1 MADIKSKQKGLFL
14 RKQEL
19 RHGIELLFFAYRDF
33 TQEADSLLA
42 EINLDRAHH
51 RVLHFVGRQAGINV
65 SDLLSILNIT
75 KQSLSR
81 VLSHLIDED
90 YVEQKTAAHDRRQ
103 RLLYLTD
110 KGQKLE
116 AQIAELQFQR
126 FARAY
131 QASGAEAVAGFRQIL
146 SGLLDDEARAHLER
160 LEALDE
166 KR

>member
-1 MADIKSKQKGLFL
+1 M
-14 RKQEL
+14 
-19 RHGIELLFFAYRDF
+19 
-33 TQEADSLLA
+33 
-42 EINLDRAHH
+42 
-51 RVLHFVGRQAGINV
+51 HFVGRQAGINV
-65 SDLLSILNIT
+65 SELLSILNIT

-81 VLSHLIDED
+81 VLSHLIEED

-110 KGQKLE
+110 KGQRLE
-116 AQIAELQFQR
+116 AQIAELQYQR

-146 SGLLDDEARAHLER
+146 SGLLDDEARTHLER

-166 KR
+166 KG

>member
-42 EINLDRAHH
+42 EIGLGRAHH

-65 SDLLSILNIT
+65 SELLSILNIT

-90 YVEQKTAAHDRRQ
+90 YIEQKTAEHDRRQ
-103 RLLYLTD
+103 RLLYLTS
-110 KGQKLE
+110 KGQALE
-116 AQIAELQFQR
+116 AQISDLQFQR

-131 QASGAEAVAGFRQIL
+131 QASGADAVSGFRQIL
-146 SGLLDDEARAHLER
+146 TGLLDDEARTHLSR
-160 LEALDE
+160 LEQLDDS
-166 KR
+166 

>member
-42 EINLDRAHH
+42 EINLGRAHH

-65 SDLLSILNIT
+65 SELLSILNIT

-81 VLSHLIDED
+81 VLSHLIEEE

-110 KGQKLE
+110 KGQRLE
-116 AQIAELQFQR
+116 AQIAELQYQR

-146 SGLLDDEARAHLER
+146 SGLLDDEARTHLER

-166 KR
+166 KG